1 MTDPD
6 AEKAALRA
14 ELRARRVRLKA
25 ERPDAAIKAALAFE
39 AAGLG
44 SFATAAIYH
53 PHGSEMDP
61 YPLAVVLERW
71 GARIALPAAVAR
83 DQPLVFRLQSEE
95 GPLPPDAIGMPA
107 PPPEAPAVRPD
118 LVIAPLLG
126 FDARGGRIGQGGG
139 FYDRTLAAL
148 RAEGSLMVVGLAYAG
163 QELPAV
169 PMGPFDQR
177 LDGVLTD
184 EGFRPADT
192 ETR

>member
-139 FYDRTLAAL
+139 FYDRTIAAL
-148 RAEGSLMVVGLAYAG
+148 RAQGPVMVVGLAYAG
-163 QELPAV
+163 QELAQA

-177 LDGVLTD
+177 LDGVLTE
-184 EGFRPADT
+184 EGFRPA
-192 ETR
+192 ETVTR